1 LKPPNARRTDRRP
14 SFKEIVMRIGVPK
27 EIKTQEFRVG
37 MTPGVVRSLVLAGH
51 TVVVEAG
58 AGAGVGLSDAEYETA
73 GAFIAPDAAAVFEG
87 AEMIVKVKEP
97 QAEEIACLRPDH
109 ILFTYLHLA
118 ADKEQT
124 LGLMKSGCTAIA
136 YETITDAAG
145 GLPLLAPM
153 SQVAGRMATQV
164 GAAAMLKP
172 AGGRGMLLGGVP
184 GVPPAKV
191 VILGGGVSGRH
202 AAEIAIG
209 MRADTTLFD
218 ISAKRLEELDD
229 LFSGRLKTAFS
240 TPHDVSEAVVD
251 ADLVLGCVL
260 LPGAA
265 APKLVKREDLK
276 RMRKGSVLVDVAIDQ
291 GGCFETSRPTTHAEP
306 TYVVDGIIHYCV
318 ANMPGAAPYTSTYAL
333 GAATAPYVMS
343 LAERGVDGAFANDP
357 GFARGLNVR
366 SGEITY
372 AAVAKSLGL

>member
-1 LKPPNARRTDRRP
+1 
-14 SFKEIVMRIGVPK
+14 MRIGVPK
-27 EIKTQEFRVG
+27 EIKTLEFRVG
-37 MTPGVVRSLVLAGH
+37 LTPGVIRSLINAGH
-51 TVVVEAG
+51 TVAVETG
-58 AGAGVGLSDAEYETA
+58 AGAGVGLDDAEYRAA
-73 GAFIAPDAAAVFEG
+73 GAAIAPSADAVFEG
-87 AEMIVKVKEP
+87 ADMIVKVKEP
-97 QAEEIACLRPDH
+97 LAVEIARLRPDH

-118 ADKEQT
+118 ADRDQT

-218 ISAKRLEELDD
+218 ISARRLEELDD
-229 LFSGRLKTAFS
+229 LFAGRLKTAFS
-240 TPHDVSEAVVD
+240 TPHDVSEAVAD
-251 ADLVLGCVL
+251 ADLVIGCVL

-265 APKLVKREDLK
+265 APKLVKRADLA

-291 GGCFETSRPTTHAEP
+291 GGCFETSRATTHADP
-306 TYVVDGIIHYCV
+306 TYEVDGIIHYCV

-333 GAATAPYVMS
+333 GAATAPYVMA

-357 GFARGLNVR
+357 GFARGLNIR
-366 SGEITY
+366 GGEITY